1 MRRRLLRSTVAIAF
15 ASCAAFPSA
24 QAQADTALFL
34 LFPVGARSLGQGQ
47 ATVASETGSE
57 AVWSNP
63 ASLARQTTRETAIHH
78 STTLAVT
85 GDALTFVTP
94 ARALGVVALSVNIYN
109 FGDQQITEDPN
120 QPPVGLLLPRNVIY
134 ALTWA
139 RGLGAHIN
147 TGITYK
153 LVQARIDCTGQCGD
167 IGTGSGTAGAIDL
180 GAQYRFADQV
190 PLTLGVAVRSIG
202 GDLRA
207 TPDEP
212 AAELPRRIQMGAS
225 YRLRFIDR
233 YLADMDVRVAGE
245 MDSATSLADRGFRL
259 GTAIVYQ
266 NRVHLRAGWGDA
278 DTEASGPS
286 VGFGITAGKLSFD
299 IARTFEGLSADAGE
313 PPTYFSLRYNF

>member
-1 MRRRLLRSTVAIAF
+1 MRLLLS
-15 ASCAAFPSA
+15 ASAAAALALGAAAPA
-24 QAQADTALFL
+24 VQAQNESAIFL
-34 LFPVGARSLGQGQ
+34 LLPVGARTLGQGQ

-63 ASLARQTTRETAIHH
+63 AALARLTTREAAIHH

-85 GDALTFVTP
+85 GDALTFVSP
-94 ARALGVVALSVNIYN
+94 ARALGVLGISVNLYN
-109 FGDQQITEDPN
+109 LGDQQITEDPN
-120 QPPVGLLLPRNVIY
+120 QPPVGLLLPRNVVY

-139 RGLGAHIN
+139 RGLGAHLN
-147 TGITYK
+147 VGVNYK

-167 IGTGSGTAGAIDL
+167 IGTGSGTASAFDL
-180 GAQYRFADQV
+180 GAQYFVSDSI
-190 PLTLGVAVRSIG
+190 PLTLGAAIRHVG

-207 TPDEP
+207 TADEP
-212 AAELPRRIQMGAS
+212 PARLPRRIQLGAS

-233 YLADMDVRVAGE
+233 YLADTDVRISGEVDSEPSFEDAGV
-245 MDSATSLADRGFRL
+245 RL
-259 GTAIVYQ
+259 GGAVVYQ
-266 NRVHLRAGWGDA
+266 NRVHLRAGWGTA

>member
-1 MRRRLLRSTVAIAF
+1 MRLLLSASAALALGLAAAAPAARAQSETAI
-15 ASCAAFPSA
+15 
-24 QAQADTALFL
+24 FL
-34 LFPVGARSLGQGQ
+34 LLPVGARTLGQGQ

-57 AVWSNP
+57 AVWANP

-85 GDALTFVTP
+85 GDALTFVSP
-94 ARALGVVALSVNIYN
+94 ARALGVLGISINLYN
-109 FGDQQITEDPN
+109 LGDQQITEDPN
-120 QPPVGLLLPRNVIY
+120 QPPVGLLLPRNVVY

-139 RGLGAHIN
+139 RGLGAHFNAGIN
-147 TGITYK
+147 YK

-167 IGTGSGTAGAIDL
+167 IGTGSGTATAFDV
-180 GAQYRFADQV
+180 GAQYRLSDNV
-190 PLTLGVAVRSIG
+190 PLTLGAAIRSIG

-207 TPDEP
+207 TADEP
-212 AAELPRRIQMGAS
+212 PAKLPRRVQLGAS

-233 YLADMDVRVAGE
+233 YLADMDVRIAGE
-245 MDSATSLADRGFRL
+245 MDSAPGFEDAGLRF
-259 GTAIVYQ
+259 GSAVVYQ
-266 NRVHLRAGWGDA
+266 DRVHLRAGWGTA

-313 PPTYFSLRYNF
+313 PPTHFSLRYNF

>member
-1 MRRRLLRSTVAIAF
+1 MRLRLS
-15 ASCAAFPSA
+15 ASAALALALAAALPAAGA
-24 QAQADTALFL
+24 QSDTALFL
-34 LFPVGARSLGQGQ
+34 LLPVGARTLGQGQ
-47 ATVASETGSE
+47 ATVAAETGSE
-57 AVWSNP
+57 AVWANP

-94 ARALGVVALSVNIYN
+94 ARGLGVLGLSVNIYN

-139 RGLGAHIN
+139 RGLGKHFNAGVN
-147 TGITYK
+147 YK

-167 IGTGSGTAGAIDL
+167 IGTGSGTASAFDL
-180 GAQYRFADQV
+180 GAQYVLTDEV
-190 PLTLGVAVRSIG
+190 PLTLGVAIRSIG

-207 TPDEP
+207 TADEP
-212 AAELPRRIQMGAS
+212 PAKLPRRIQLGGS

-233 YLADMDVRVAGE
+233 YLPEMDVRVAGE
-245 MDSATSLADRGFRL
+245 MDADPTFNEPGLRF

-266 NRVHLRAGWGDA
+266 KRVHLRAGWGTA

>member
-1 MRRRLLRSTVAIAF
+1 MRLRRS
-15 ASCAAFPSA
+15 ASAALALALGAAFPAARA
-24 QAQADTALFL
+24 QSDTALFL
-34 LFPVGARSLGQGQ
+34 LLPVGARTVGQGQ

-63 ASLARQTTRETAIHH
+63 ASLARQATRETAIHH

-85 GDALTFVTP
+85 GDAITFVAP
-94 ARALGVVALSVNIYN
+94 ARALGVLALSVNIYN
-109 FGDQQITEDPN
+109 FGDQQVTEDPN
-120 QPPVGLLLPRNVIY
+120 QPPVGLLLPRNVVY

-139 RGLGAHIN
+139 RGMGSHLNA
-147 TGITYK
+147 GITYK

-167 IGTGSGTAGAIDL
+167 IGTGSGTASAFDL
-180 GAQYRFADQV
+180 GAQYRFTDEI
-190 PLTLGVAVRSIG
+190 PLTLGASVRNIG

-212 AAELPRRIQMGAS
+212 PAKLPRRIQLGAS

-233 YLADMDVRVAGE
+233 YLADMDVRVVGE
-245 MDSATSLADRGFRL
+245 IDSAPGFEDPGFRF
-259 GTAIVYQ
+259 GSAIVYQ
-266 NRVHLRAGWGDA
+266 KRVHLRAGWGTA

>member
-1 MRRRLLRSTVAIAF
+1 MRLLLS
-15 ASCAAFPSA
+15 ASGLALALCAALPAARA
-24 QAQADTALFL
+24 QSDTALFL
-34 LFPVGARSLGQGQ
+34 LLPVGARTLGQGQ

-57 AVWSNP
+57 AVWANP

-85 GDALTFVTP
+85 GDAITFMTP
-94 ARALGVVALSVNIYN
+94 ARSLGVLALSVNIYN
-109 FGDQQITEDPN
+109 FGDQQVTEDPN
-120 QPPVGLLLPRNVIY
+120 QPPVGLLLPRNVVY

-139 RGLGAHIN
+139 RGLGAHVN
-147 TGITYK
+147 AGLTYK

-167 IGTGSGTAGAIDL
+167 IGTGSGTASAFDI
-180 GAQYRFADQV
+180 GAQYSFTDDL
-190 PLTLGVAVRSIG
+190 PLTFGAALRNIG

-212 AAELPRRIQMGAS
+212 PAALPRRLQLGAS
-225 YRLRFIDR
+225 YRLSFIDR
-233 YLADMDVRVAGE
+233 HLPEMDVRVSGE
-245 MDSATSLADRGFRL
+245 VDATPALADPGLRFGAAL
-259 GTAIVYQ
+259 VYQ
-266 NRVHLRAGWGDA
+266 RRVHLRAGWGTA

-286 VGFGITAGKLSFD
+286 VGFGLTAGKLSFD

>member
-1 MRRRLLRSTVAIAF
+1 MRRLLS
-15 ASCAAFPSA
+15 ASAVLALGAAFPAARA
-24 QAQADTALFL
+24 QSDTALFL
-34 LFPVGARSLGQGQ
+34 LLPVGARTLGQGQ
-47 ATVASETGSE
+47 ATVASETGTE

-85 GDALTFVTP
+85 GDALTFASPV
-94 ARALGVVALSVNIYN
+94 RALGVMAISINLYN
-109 FGDQQITEDPN
+109 FGEQQITEDPN
-120 QPPVGLLLPRNVIY
+120 QPPVGLLLPRNVVY

-139 RGLGAHIN
+139 RGLGAHLNAGIN
-147 TGITYK
+147 YK

-167 IGTGSGTAGAIDL
+167 IGTGSGTASAFDV
-180 GAQYRFADQV
+180 GAQYRFSDNV
-190 PLTLGVAVRSIG
+190 PLTLGAAVRSIG

-207 TPDEP
+207 TADEP
-212 AAELPRRIQMGAS
+212 PAKLPRRVRLGAS

-233 YLADMDVRVAGE
+233 YLTDMDLRIAGE
-245 MDSATSLADRGFRL
+245 MDSSPSFEDVGFRF
-259 GTAIVYQ
+259 GSAVVYQ
-266 NRVHLRAGWGDA
+266 NRVHLRAGWGTA

>member
-1 MRRRLLRSTVAIAF
+1 MRRRLSASAAF
-15 ASCAAFPSA
+15 ALALAAAFPAARA
-24 QAQADTALFL
+24 QSDTALFL
-34 LFPVGARSLGQGQ
+34 LLPVGARTLGQGQ

-120 QPPVGLLLPRNVIY
+120 QPPVGLLLPRNVVY
-134 ALTWA
+134 AFTWA
-139 RGLGAHIN
+139 RGLGAHFNAGIN
-147 TGITYK
+147 YK

-167 IGTGSGTAGAIDL
+167 IGTGSGTASAFDV
-180 GAQYRFADQV
+180 GAQYRFTDEV
-190 PLTLGVAVRSIG
+190 PLTLGVAIRSIG

-207 TPDEP
+207 TADEP
-212 AAELPRRIQMGAS
+212 PAKLPRRIQMGAS

-245 MDSATSLADRGFRL
+245 MDSAPSFEDPGFRF
-259 GTAIVYQ
+259 GSAIVYQ
-266 NRVHLRAGWGDA
+266 NRVHLRAGWGTA

-299 IARTFEGLSADAGE
+299 IARTFEGLSADAGK

>member
-1 MRRRLLRSTVAIAF
+1 MRLLLS
-15 ASCAAFPSA
+15 ASGLALGLCAALPAA
-24 QAQADTALFL
+24 QAQSDTALFL
-34 LFPVGARSLGQGQ
+34 LLPVGARTLGQGQ

-63 ASLARQTTRETAIHH
+63 AALARQTTRETAIHH

-85 GDALTFVTP
+85 GDAITFVAP
-94 ARALGVVALSVNIYN
+94 ARALGVLALSVNIYN
-109 FGDQQITEDPN
+109 FGDQQVTEDPN
-120 QPPVGLLLPRNVIY
+120 QPPIGLLLPRNVVY

-139 RGLGAHIN
+139 RGIGARVN
-147 TGITYK
+147 AGVTYK
-153 LVQARIDCTGQCGD
+153 LIQARIDCTGQCGD
-167 IGTGSGTAGAIDL
+167 IGTGSGTASAFDM
-180 GAQYRFADQV
+180 GAQYRFADDL
-190 PLTLGVAVRSIG
+190 PLTFGAALRNVG

-212 AAELPRRIQMGAS
+212 PAALPRRLQLGAS
-225 YRLRFIDR
+225 YRLSFIDR
-233 YLADMDVRVAGE
+233 HLADMDVRVSGE
-245 MDSATSLADRGFRL
+245 VDATPALEDPGLRF

-266 NRVHLRAGWGDA
+266 KRVHLRAGWGTA

-286 VGFGITAGKLSFD
+286 VGFGLTAGKLSFD

>member
-1 MRRRLLRSTVAIAF
+1 MRRRLS
-15 ASCAAFPSA
+15 ASAGLALLLAAAFPAARA
-24 QAQADTALFL
+24 QSDTALFL
-34 LFPVGARSLGQGQ
+34 LLPVGARTLGQGQ

-120 QPPVGLLLPRNVIY
+120 QPPVGLLLPRNVVY
-134 ALTWA
+134 AFTWA
-139 RGLGAHIN
+139 RGLGAHFNAGIN
-147 TGITYK
+147 YK

-167 IGTGSGTAGAIDL
+167 IGTGSGTASAFDV
-180 GAQYRFADQV
+180 GAQYRFTDEV
-190 PLTLGVAVRSIG
+190 PLTLGVAIRSIG

-207 TPDEP
+207 TADEP
-212 AAELPRRIQMGAS
+212 PAKLPRRIQMGAS

-245 MDSATSLADRGFRL
+245 IDSAPSFEDPGFRF
-259 GTAIVYQ
+259 GSAIVYQ
-266 NRVHLRAGWGDA
+266 NRVHLRAGWGTA

>member
-1 MRRRLLRSTVAIAF
+1 MRRRLSASAAF
-15 ASCAAFPSA
+15 ALALGAAFPAARA
-24 QAQADTALFL
+24 QSDTALFL
-34 LFPVGARSLGQGQ
+34 LLPVGARTLGQGQ
-47 ATVASETGSE
+47 ATVASMTGSE

-63 ASLARQTTRETAIHH
+63 ASLARQATRETAIHH

-85 GDALTFVTP
+85 GDAISFVAP
-94 ARALGVVALSVNIYN
+94 ARALGVLALSVNIYN

-120 QPPVGLLLPRNVIY
+120 QPPVGLLLPRNVVY
-134 ALTWA
+134 AITWA
-139 RGLGAHIN
+139 RGLGAHLN

-167 IGTGSGTAGAIDL
+167 IGTGSGTASAFDL
-180 GAQYRFADQV
+180 GAQYRFSDSV
-190 PLTLGVAVRSIG
+190 PLTLGVALRSIG

-212 AAELPRRIQMGAS
+212 PAALPRRVQAGAE
-225 YRLRFIDR
+225 YRLRLIDR

-245 MDSATSLADRGFRL
+245 VDADPGFEDPGFRF
-259 GTAIVYQ
+259 GAAIVYQ
-266 NRVHLRAGWGDA
+266 SRVHLRAGWGTT

>member
-1 MRRRLLRSTVAIAF
+1 MRLRLS
-15 ASCAAFPSA
+15 ASAALALGLAAAFPAAGA
-24 QAQADTALFL
+24 QSETAIFL
-34 LFPVGARSLGQGQ
+34 LLPVGARTLGQGQ

-85 GDALTFVTP
+85 GDALTFVAP
-94 ARALGVVALSVNIYN
+94 ARALGVLAVSVNLYN
-109 FGDQQITEDPN
+109 LGDQQITEDPN
-120 QPPVGLLLPRNVIY
+120 QPPVGLLLPRNVVY

-139 RGLGAHIN
+139 RGLGSHLNAGIN
-147 TGITYK
+147 YK

-167 IGTGSGTAGAIDL
+167 IGTGSGTASALDI
-180 GAQYRFADQV
+180 GAQYRLNDDI
-190 PLTLGVAVRSIG
+190 PLTFGVAMRNIG

-212 AAELPRRIQMGAS
+212 PAKLPRRVQLGAS
-225 YRLRFIDR
+225 YRLEFIDR
-233 YLADMDVRVAGE
+233 YLTDMDVRVAGE
-245 MDSATSLADRGFRL
+245 MESAPSFEDAGLRMGA
-259 GTAIVYQ
+259 AIVYQ
-266 NRVHLRAGWGDA
+266 KRVHLRAGWGTA

-299 IARTFEGLSADAGE
+299 IARTFEGLSADTE

>member
-1 MRRRLLRSTVAIAF
+1 MRRVLSASAALALAFGAAAPARAQSEAAI
-15 ASCAAFPSA
+15 
-24 QAQADTALFL
+24 FL
-34 LFPVGARSLGQGQ
+34 LLPVGARTLGQGQ

-63 ASLARQTTRETAIHH
+63 AGLARQTTREMAIHH

-85 GDALTFVTP
+85 GDALTYVSP
-94 ARALGVVALSVNIYN
+94 ARALGVMAVSINLYN
-109 FGDQQITEDPN
+109 LGDQQITEDPN
-120 QPPVGLLLPRNVIY
+120 QPPVGLLLPRNVVY

-139 RGLGAHIN
+139 RALGAHLSAGIN
-147 TGITYK
+147 YK

-167 IGTGSGTAGAIDL
+167 IGTGSGTASAFDF
-180 GAQYRFADQV
+180 GAQYRLSDNV
-190 PLTLGVAVRSIG
+190 PLTLGAAIRHVG

-212 AAELPRRIQMGAS
+212 PAKLPRRIQLGAS

-233 YLADMDVRVAGE
+233 YLADTEVRIAGE
-245 MDSATSLADRGFRL
+245 TESAPGFKDAGFRF
-259 GTAIVYQ
+259 GSSVVYQ
-266 NRVHLRAGWGDA
+266 NRVHLRAGWGSA

-286 VGFGITAGKLSFD
+286 VGFGITAGKLSFE

>member
-1 MRRRLLRSTVAIAF
+1 MRRPLLASAAF
-15 ASCAAFPSA
+15 ALALGAASPAAGA
-24 QAQADTALFL
+24 QSDTALFL
-34 LFPVGARSLGQGQ
+34 LLPVGARTLGQGQ

-63 ASLARQTTRETAIHH
+63 AGLARQTTREVAIHH

-94 ARALGVVALSVNIYN
+94 ARALGVMAISINLYN

-120 QPPVGLLLPRNVIY
+120 QPPVGLLLPRNVVY

-139 RGLGAHIN
+139 RPFGPHLSAGIN
-147 TGITYK
+147 YK

-167 IGTGSGTAGAIDL
+167 IGTGSGTASAFDA
-180 GAQYRFADQV
+180 GAQYRFSDNV
-190 PLTLGVAVRSIG
+190 PLTVGAAIRHVG

-212 AAELPRRIQMGAS
+212 PSKLPRRIQLGAS

-233 YLADMDVRVAGE
+233 YLPDTDVRIAGE
-245 MDSATSLADRGFRL
+245 LESAPGFDDAGVRL
-259 GTAIVYQ
+259 GSSVEYQ
-266 NRVHLRAGWGDA
+266 NRVHLRAGWGTA

-286 VGFGITAGKLSFD
+286 VGFGITAGKLSFE

>member
-1 MRRRLLRSTVAIAF
+1 MRRLLSASAALALALGGVAPAR
-15 ASCAAFPSA
+15 AQSEAAI
-24 QAQADTALFL
+24 FL
-34 LFPVGARSLGQGQ
+34 LLPVGARTLGQGQ

-63 ASLARQTTRETAIHH
+63 AGLARQTTREMAIHH

-85 GDALTFVTP
+85 GDALTYVSP
-94 ARALGVVALSVNIYN
+94 ARALGVMAISINLYN
-109 FGDQQITEDPN
+109 LGDQQITEDPN
-120 QPPVGLLLPRNVIY
+120 QPPVGLLLPRNVVY

-139 RGLGAHIN
+139 RALGAHLSAGIN
-147 TGITYK
+147 YK

-167 IGTGSGTAGAIDL
+167 IGTGSGTASAFDF
-180 GAQYRFADQV
+180 GAQYRFSDDV
-190 PLTLGVAVRSIG
+190 PLTLGAAIRHVG

-207 TPDEP
+207 TADEP
-212 AAELPRRIQMGAS
+212 PAKLPRRIQLGAS

-233 YLADMDVRVAGE
+233 YLADTDVRIAGE
-245 MDSATSLADRGFRL
+245 MDSAPGFEDAGFRF
-259 GTAIVYQ
+259 GSSVVYQ
-266 NRVHLRAGWGDA
+266 NRVHLRAGWGTA

-286 VGFGITAGKLSFD
+286 VGFGITAGKLSFE

>member
-1 MRRRLLRSTVAIAF
+1 MRRRLSASAALALAFGVAVPA
-15 ASCAAFPSA
+15 ARAQSDEAAF
-24 QAQADTALFL
+24 L
-34 LFPVGARSLGQGQ
+34 LLPVGARTLGQGQ

-57 AVWSNP
+57 AVWANP

-85 GDALTFVTP
+85 GDAITFVTP
-94 ARALGVVALSVNIYN
+94 ARALGVVAISVNLYN
-109 FGDQQITEDPN
+109 FGEQQITEGPGQD
-120 QPPVGLLLPRNVIY
+120 PVGLILPRNVVY

-139 RGLGAHIN
+139 RSIGSHLNAGIN
-147 TGITYK
+147 YK
-153 LVQARIDCTGQCGD
+153 LIQARIDCTGQCGD
-167 IGTGSGTAGAIDL
+167 IGTGSGTAGGFDV
-180 GAQYRFADQV
+180 GAQYRFTDEV
-190 PLTLGVAVRSIG
+190 PLTLGVAIRSIG

-207 TPDEP
+207 TSDEP
-212 AAELPRRIQMGAS
+212 PAELPRRVQLGAS

-245 MDSATSLADRGFRL
+245 MESSPSFQDEPGLRF

-266 NRVHLRAGWGDA
+266 KRVHLRAGWGTA

-286 VGFGITAGKLSFD
+286 VGFGVTAGKLSFD

>member
-1 MRRRLLRSTVAIAF
+1 MRRLLSASAAF
-15 ASCAAFPSA
+15 ALALGAAFPAAGA
-24 QAQADTALFL
+24 QSDTALFL
-34 LFPVGARSLGQGQ
+34 LLPVGARTLGQGQ

-63 ASLARQTTRETAIHH
+63 AGLARQTTREAAIHH

-85 GDALTFVTP
+85 GDALTFVAP
-94 ARALGVVALSVNIYN
+94 ARALGVLAISINLYN

-120 QPPVGLLLPRNVIY
+120 QPPVGLLLPRNVVY

-139 RGLGAHIN
+139 RPLGAHLSAGVN
-147 TGITYK
+147 YK

-167 IGTGSGTAGAIDL
+167 IGTGSGTASAFDL
-180 GAQYRFADQV
+180 GAQYRFSDEV
-190 PLTLGVAVRSIG
+190 PLTLGASIRSIG
-202 GDLRA
+202 GDLSA
-207 TPDEP
+207 TADEP
-212 AAELPRRIQMGAS
+212 PSKLPRRIQLGAS
-225 YRLRFIDR
+225 YRLRFIDQ
-233 YLADMDVRVAGE
+233 YLADTDVRVSGE
-245 MDSATSLADRGFRL
+245 MDSAPGFEDAGFRF
-259 GTAIVYQ
+259 GSAVAYQ
-266 NRVHLRAGWGDA
+266 NRVHLRAGWGTA

>member
-1 MRRRLLRSTVAIAF
+1 MRRLLSASAALALALGGVAPAR
-15 ASCAAFPSA
+15 AQSEAAI
-24 QAQADTALFL
+24 FL
-34 LFPVGARSLGQGQ
+34 LLPVGARTLGQGQ

-63 ASLARQTTRETAIHH
+63 AGLARQTTREMAIHH

-85 GDALTFVTP
+85 GDALTYVSP
-94 ARALGVVALSVNIYN
+94 ARALGVMAISINLYN
-109 FGDQQITEDPN
+109 LGDQQITEDPN
-120 QPPVGLLLPRNVIY
+120 QPPVGLLLPRNVVY

-139 RGLGAHIN
+139 RALGAHLSAGIN
-147 TGITYK
+147 YK

-167 IGTGSGTAGAIDL
+167 IGTGSGTASAFDF
-180 GAQYRFADQV
+180 GAQYRFSDDI
-190 PLTLGVAVRSIG
+190 PLTLGAAIRHVG

-207 TPDEP
+207 TADEP
-212 AAELPRRIQMGAS
+212 PAKLPRRIQLGAS

-233 YLADMDVRVAGE
+233 YLEDTDVRIAGE
-245 MDSATSLADRGFRL
+245 MDSAPGFEDAGFRF
-259 GTAIVYQ
+259 GSSVVYQ
-266 NRVHLRAGWGDA
+266 NRVHLRAGWGTA

-286 VGFGITAGKLSFD
+286 VGFGITAGKLSFE

>member
-1 MRRRLLRSTVAIAF
+1 MRPRLS
-15 ASCAAFPSA
+15 ASAVFVLALAAAFPAASA
-24 QAQADTALFL
+24 QNETAFL
-34 LFPVGARSLGQGQ
+34 LLPVGARTLGQGQ

-57 AVWSNP
+57 AVWANP

-94 ARALGVVALSVNIYN
+94 ARAIGVIGLSVNLYN
-109 FGDQQITEDPN
+109 LGEQQITEGPD
-120 QPPVGLLLPRNVIY
+120 QTPVGLLLPRNVVY
-134 ALTWA
+134 ALTLA
-139 RGLGAHIN
+139 RALGSHFNAGVN
-147 TGITYK
+147 YK

-167 IGTGSGTAGAIDL
+167 IGTGSGTASAVDL
-180 GAQYRFADQV
+180 GAQYRVSDKV
-190 PLTLGVAVRSIG
+190 PLTLGIALRNIG
-202 GDLRA
+202 GDLRG

-212 AAELPRRIQMGAS
+212 PAELPRRLQMGAS

-233 YLADMDVRVAGE
+233 YLADMDVRVSGE
-245 MDSATSLADRGFRL
+245 LDSTSGFDDRGFRF
-259 GTAIVYQ
+259 GSAIVYQ
-266 NRVHLRAGWGDA
+266 NRVHLRAGWGSA

-286 VGFGITAGKLSFD
+286 VGFGISAGKLSFD

>member
-1 MRRRLLRSTVAIAF
+1 MRRLLS
-15 ASCAAFPSA
+15 ASAALALALGAAFPAARA
-24 QAQADTALFL
+24 QSDTALFL
-34 LFPVGARSLGQGQ
+34 LLPVGARTLGQGQ
-47 ATVASETGSE
+47 ATVASETGTE

-85 GDALTFVTP
+85 GDALTFASPV
-94 ARALGVVALSVNIYN
+94 RALGVMALSINLYN

-120 QPPVGLLLPRNVIY
+120 QPPVGLLLPRNVVY

-139 RGLGAHIN
+139 RGLGAHANAGIN
-147 TGITYK
+147 YK

-167 IGTGSGTAGAIDL
+167 IGTGSGTASAFDV
-180 GAQYRFADQV
+180 GAQYRFSDNV
-190 PLTLGVAVRSIG
+190 PLTLGAAIRSIG
-202 GDLRA
+202 GDLSA
-207 TPDEP
+207 TADEP
-212 AAELPRRIQMGAS
+212 PAKLPRRVQLGAS
-225 YRLRFIDR
+225 YRLRFVDR
-233 YLADMDVRVAGE
+233 YLTDMDVRIAGE
-245 MDSATSLADRGFRL
+245 MDSAPSLEDAGFRF
-259 GTAIVYQ
+259 GSAVVYQ
-266 NRVHLRAGWGDA
+266 NRVHLRAGWGTA

>member
-1 MRRRLLRSTVAIAF
+1 MRLRLSASAAF
-15 ASCAAFPSA
+15 ALALGVAFPAAGA
-24 QAQADTALFL
+24 QSDTALFL
-34 LFPVGARSLGQGQ
+34 LLPVGARTLGQGQ

-57 AVWSNP
+57 AVWANP

-109 FGDQQITEDPN
+109 FGDQQVTEDPN
-120 QPPVGLLLPRNVIY
+120 QPPVGLLLPRNIVY

-139 RGLGAHIN
+139 RGLGAHLN
-147 TGITYK
+147 AGVNYK

-167 IGTGSGTAGAIDL
+167 IGTGSGTAGAFDI
-180 GAQYRFADQV
+180 GAQYRLNDEL
-190 PLTLGVAVRSIG
+190 PLTFGAAMRNIG

-207 TPDEP
+207 TAEEP
-212 AAELPRRIQMGAS
+212 PAKLPRRIQIGAS
-225 YRLRFIDR
+225 YRLEFIDR
-233 YLADMDVRVAGE
+233 YLADMDVRVSGE
-245 MDSATSLADRGFRL
+245 MDSAPTFEDAGLRL

-266 NRVHLRAGWGDA
+266 NRVHLRAGYGTA

>member
-1 MRRRLLRSTVAIAF
+1 MRRLLSASAGLALALGAASPVAR
-15 ASCAAFPSA
+15 A
-24 QAQADTALFL
+24 QSDTALFL
-34 LFPVGARSLGQGQ
+34 LLPVGARTLGQGQ
-47 ATVASETGSE
+47 ATVASETGTE

-85 GDALTFVTP
+85 GDALTFASPV
-94 ARALGVVALSVNIYN
+94 RALGVMAVSINLYN

-120 QPPVGLLLPRNVIY
+120 QPPVGLLLPRNVVY

-139 RGLGAHIN
+139 RGLGAHFNAGIN
-147 TGITYK
+147 YK
-153 LVQARIDCTGQCGD
+153 LVQARIDCTGQCGG
-167 IGTGSGTAGAIDL
+167 IGTGSGTASAFDV
-180 GAQYRFADQV
+180 GAQYRVSDDV
-190 PLTLGVAVRSIG
+190 PLTLGAAIRSIG

-207 TPDEP
+207 TADEP
-212 AAELPRRIQMGAS
+212 PAKLPRRVQLGAS

-233 YLADMDVRVAGE
+233 YLADMDVRIAGE
-245 MDSATSLADRGFRL
+245 MDSDSRFGDAGFRF
-259 GTAIVYQ
+259 GSVVVYQ
-266 NRVHLRAGWGDA
+266 NRVHLRAGWGTA

>member
-1 MRRRLLRSTVAIAF
+1 MRRLRSV
-15 ASCAAFPSA
+15 SAALALALGAAVPAARA
-24 QAQADTALFL
+24 QSDTALFL
-34 LFPVGARSLGQGQ
+34 LLPVGARTLGQGQ
-47 ATVASETGSE
+47 ATVASETGTE

-85 GDALTFVTP
+85 GDALTFASPV
-94 ARALGVVALSVNIYN
+94 RALGVMALSINLYN
-109 FGDQQITEDPN
+109 FGEQQITEDPN
-120 QPPVGLLLPRNVIY
+120 QPPVGLLLPRNVVY

-139 RGLGAHIN
+139 RGLGAHLNAGIN
-147 TGITYK
+147 YK

-167 IGTGSGTAGAIDL
+167 IGTGSGTASAFDV
-180 GAQYRFADQV
+180 GAQYRFSDNV
-190 PLTLGVAVRSIG
+190 PLTLGAAIRSIG

-207 TPDEP
+207 TADEP
-212 AAELPRRIQMGAS
+212 PAKLPRRVQLGAS

-233 YLADMDVRVAGE
+233 YLTDMDVRIAGE
-245 MDSATSLADRGFRL
+245 MDSAPSFEDAGFRF
-259 GTAIVYQ
+259 GSAVVYQ
-266 NRVHLRAGWGDA
+266 NRVHLRAGWGTA

>member
-1 MRRRLLRSTVAIAF
+1 MRRLLSASAALALALGAVAPAR
-15 ASCAAFPSA
+15 AQSEAAI
-24 QAQADTALFL
+24 FL
-34 LFPVGARSLGQGQ
+34 LLPVGARTLGQGQ

-63 ASLARQTTRETAIHH
+63 AGLARQTTREMAIHH

-85 GDALTFVTP
+85 GDALTYVSP
-94 ARALGVVALSVNIYN
+94 ARALGVMAISINLYN
-109 FGDQQITEDPN
+109 LGDQQITEDPN
-120 QPPVGLLLPRNVIY
+120 QPPVGLLLPRNVVY

-139 RGLGAHIN
+139 RALGAHLSAGIN
-147 TGITYK
+147 YK

-167 IGTGSGTAGAIDL
+167 IGTGSGTASAFDF
-180 GAQYRFADQV
+180 GAQYRFSDNV
-190 PLTLGVAVRSIG
+190 PLTLGAAIRHVG

-207 TPDEP
+207 TADEP
-212 AAELPRRIQMGAS
+212 PAELPRRIQLGAS

-233 YLADMDVRVAGE
+233 YLADTDVRIAGE
-245 MDSATSLADRGFRL
+245 MDSAPGFEDAGFRF
-259 GTAIVYQ
+259 GSAVVYQ
-266 NRVHLRAGWGDA
+266 NRVHLRAGWGTA

-286 VGFGITAGKLSFD
+286 VGFGITAGKLSFE